1 MSPVVIKEN
10 ITLTIDPSAAGDRLD
25 VFLSRTLPQYSRNRL
40 QRLIKKNYITVNG
53 DSAKPKHEIQAG
65 EIVDV
70 QIPEILEQVPY
81 PEDIELDILYEDDTI
96 IVLNKQPGLLVHSTP
111 GQNSHTL
118 VNALLGYRGSM
129 PDVGDPRRPGIV
141 HRLDKDT
148 SGVMV
153 VAKTAMA
160 FDALKAQFKKRSL
173 KKEYI
178 AIVRGCPGWNEAYID
193 APIGRSKTSPVKMS
207 IRLDRGKKSFTR
219 VEVLERF
226 RENAVIRARP
236 ETGRTHQIRVHLSSR
251 GYPLLCDY
259 IYGGG
264 KRFPSKKQHGAEN
277 ALLKRHALHAR
288 SLELTVPGRDERMTF
303 HAELPEDMRSTM
315 EFLHAQ
321 GKETSVGQAD
331 DI

>member
-1 MSPVVIKEN
+1 MSSVVITEN
-10 ITLTIDPSAAGDRLD
+10 ITLTIEPAAAGERLD

-53 DSAKPKHEIQAG
+53 DKAKPRHEIQAG

-81 PEDIELDILYEDDTI
+81 PEDIELDILYEDDNI

-118 VNALLGYRGSM
+118 VNALLGYRGEM
-129 PDVGDPRRPGIV
+129 PDCGDPRRPGIV

-153 VAKTAMA
+153 VAKTTMA
-160 FDALKAQFKKRSL
+160 FDALKEQFKKRSL

-193 APIGRSKTSPVKMS
+193 APIGRSRTSPVKMS
-207 IRLDRGKKSFTR
+207 IRLDGGKKSFTR

-226 RENAVIRARP
+226 REHAFICAKP
-236 ETGRTHQIRVHLSSR
+236 QTGRTHQIRVHLCSR

-264 KRFPSKKQHGAEN
+264 KRFPSKKQSGAKD

-288 SLELTVPGRDERMTF
+288 MLELVVPGRNERMTF
-303 HAELPEDMRSTM
+303 QKEPPVDMRRTL
-315 EFLHAQ
+315 EYLRDQ
-321 GKETSVGQAD
+321 GKENSVGQTD